1 MSITQKYLDELTYE
15 VIGAAIEVHKLMGRG
30 LLESVYQECLK
41 EELIHRKINFLS
53 ELKIPV
59 VYKNKQLNI
68 DFRCDFFIEN
78 CLVVELKAITQFNE
92 THEAQLLNYMKLLK
106 APKGILLNFNCKNI
120 FHEGQKT
127 LVNEY
132 LKNFLN
138 NRNYVSMW
146 LKSVKI

>member
-1 MSITQKYLDELTYE
+1 MSITHKYLDELTYE

-59 VYKNKQLNI
+59 IYKSKKLNI
-68 DFRCDFFIEN
+68 DFRCDFLIEN

-92 THEAQLLNYMKLLK
+92 IHEAQLLNYMKLLK
-106 APKGILLNFNCKNI
+106 VPKGVLINFNCKNI

-132 LKNFLN
+132 FKELPKQ
-138 NRNYVSMW
+138 
-146 LKSVKI
+146 

>member
-1 MSITQKYLDELTYE
+1 MSITHKYLDELTYE

-59 VYKNKQLNI
+59 IYKSKKLNI
-68 DFRCDFFIEN
+68 DLRCDFLIEN

-92 THEAQLLNYMKLLK
+92 IHEAQLLNYMKLLK
-106 APKGILLNFNCKNI
+106 VPKGVLINFNCKNI
-120 FHEGQKT
+120 CHEGQKT

-132 LKNFLN
+132 FKELPKQ
-138 NRNYVSMW
+138 
-146 LKSVKI
+146 